1 MIPFPEGTDL
11 FFENQPFDVSNI
23 SIKMSLEQNR
33 LSKTLKALLKFD
45 ISWNGIGRRP
55 DGYPPILF
63 HAAVATEPVV
73 LNQLY

>member
-33 LSKTLKALLKFD
+33 LSKTA
-45 ISWNGIGRRP
+45 
-55 DGYPPILF
+55 
-63 HAAVATEPVV
+63 
-73 LNQLY
+73 